1 MSYIISVS
9 TLIVILFFE
18 RNRMVLPL
26 SAVIISGVVVF
37 ICLSGNYY
45 NGYDWINYLDNFQ
58 CLKYLGVY
66 CWDKYDISYTLI
78 VYLCSKIFDD
88 YHSVV
93 VVISVIN
100 TYCLCFFAYKNC
112 RNPLLFITIYF
123 SLYAWVL
130 YSETLRQSLA
140 VSFVFLSLSAFNKK
154 HFVKSLALLGV
165 ASTFHISALFFLV
178 LYIIKYKTNLTYKLF
193 VLSFLIGA
201 VFLPYIA
208 ASFFYLNPRIL
219 SYFLDTNWNEAQNLS
234 IIQVSTTLFSLLL
247 LFMVWRRLYNNN
259 MLITKDEWGK
269 ANLIM
274 FSLFSV
280 LFALGKLHAQYFEVL
295 SRVNYYIAIPA
306 FVYLSNRIED
316 LRVTNKI
323 IIYPFLMVYLL
334 YSPVRFF
341 YSLQKFDEYNNFYVD
356 KLLLNKKINIE
367 YLKNTR
373 CSYLGNKFSACK

>member
-1 MSYIISVS
+1 M
-9 TLIVILFFE
+9 
-18 RNRMVLPL
+18 
-26 SAVIISGVVVF
+26 
-37 ICLSGNYY
+37 
-45 NGYDWINYLDNFQ
+45 
-58 CLKYLGVY
+58 
-66 CWDKYDISYTLI
+66 
-78 VYLCSKIFDD
+78 
-88 YHSVV
+88 
-93 VVISVIN
+93 
-100 TYCLCFFAYKNC
+100 
-112 RNPLLFITIYF
+112 
-123 SLYAWVL
+123 
-130 YSETLRQSLA
+130 
-140 VSFVFLSLSAFNKK
+140 
-154 HFVKSLALLGV
+154 
-165 ASTFHISALFFLV
+165 

>member
-1 MSYIISVS
+1 
-9 TLIVILFFE
+9 
-18 RNRMVLPL
+18 
-26 SAVIISGVVVF
+26 
-37 ICLSGNYY
+37 
-45 NGYDWINYLDNFQ
+45 
-58 CLKYLGVY
+58 
-66 CWDKYDISYTLI
+66 
-78 VYLCSKIFDD
+78 
-88 YHSVV
+88 
-93 VVISVIN
+93 
-100 TYCLCFFAYKNC
+100 
-112 RNPLLFITIYF
+112 
-123 SLYAWVL
+123 
-130 YSETLRQSLA
+130 
-140 VSFVFLSLSAFNKK
+140 
-154 HFVKSLALLGV
+154 
-165 ASTFHISALFFLV
+165 
-178 LYIIKYKTNLTYKLF
+178 
-193 VLSFLIGA
+193 
-201 VFLPYIA
+201 
-208 ASFFYLNPRIL
+208 YLNPRIL